1 MASGYHIAVKLYQ
14 HHVLERVSMPWIGA
28 VDVINVLDVFAAV
41 TLLFLNQL
49 LVNHSSV
56 ALP

>member
-41 TLLFLNQL
+41 YTVISESAVSQ
-49 LVNHSSV
+49 
-56 ALP
+56 P